1 MKFVKDD
8 GGRAAAGYK
17 GEANDCVCR
26 AVAIATERPYQ
37 EIYGRLEEMIQAKF
51 GPTKRPRGVEDQML
65 QELMEFLN
73 WVWVPTTKTTHM
85 RKDELPPGRLVV
97 CVSGHA
103 VAVVGGVIHDTWP
116 SSRYGARFVQGY
128 FKKDVSVHEDMDT
141 ERKKLIDTV
150 TKMLALAD
158 STSFE
163 AESSTAKAK
172 AAELIAKYDIRAE
185 GDLAGFKLEG
195 EMRGGAAMPSYEF
208 YLSDAVGRFCGVLVL
223 RRGPNYLFFGKPQDL
238 AAFRYMRDITSAQQD
253 RAWMDYLSAHPDRI
267 REKVSWKY
275 SFADG
280 VHEKVDEL
288 MRAATVQQ
296 KAMRQDLVPVPRCE
310 QAKAEF
316 ECLFGKPRSG
326 DRYGGE
332 SNADGHAAGK
342 KVSLNKG
349 VKSGG
354 PIRQI
359 TAQRGTSGRP

>member
-65 QELMEFLN
+65 HGLMETLG
-73 WVWVPTTKTTHM
+73 WVWVPTPKTHM

-97 CVSGHA
+97 CIKGHA
-103 VAVVGGVIHDTWP
+103 VAVVDGVIHDTHP
-116 SSRYGARFVQGY
+116 SSRHGTRFVQGY
-128 FKKDVSVHEDMDT
+128 FKKDVSVHENMGA

-158 STSFE
+158 STGFE
-163 AESSTAKAK
+163 AEASTAKAK

-185 GDLAGFKLEG
+185 SDLAGFKLEG

-208 YLSDAVGRFCGVLVL
+208 HLLDAVGKLCGVLVL
-223 RRGPNYLFFGKPQDL
+223 RSGANYEFFGKPQDL
-238 AAFRYMRDITSAQQD
+238 VAFRYMRDITSAQQD
-253 RAWMDYLSAHPDRI
+253 RAWMDYLSAHPDRA

-275 SFADG
+275 SFAQG

-288 MRAATVQQ
+288 ICAATIQQ
-296 KAMRQDLVPVPRCE
+296 KALRQDLVLVPRCE

-316 ECLFGKPRSG
+316 ECLFGKIWSG
-326 DRYGGE
+326 VGYGGE
-332 SNADGHAAGK
+332 GNADGHAAGR

-349 VKSGG
+349 VKSGD

-359 TAQRGTSGRP
+359 TASVA

>member
-1 MKFVKDD
+1 VL
-8 GGRAAAGYK
+8 AA
-17 GEANDCVCR
+17 
-26 AVAIATERPYQ
+26 TP
-37 EIYGRLEEMIQAKF
+37 
-51 GPTKRPRGVEDQML
+51 
-65 QELMEFLN
+65 
-73 WVWVPTTKTTHM
+73 
-85 RKDELPPGRLVV
+85 LPSL
-97 CVSGHA
+97 
-103 VAVVGGVIHDTWP
+103 GGVIHDTWP

-296 KAMRQDLVPVPRCE
+296 KAMRHRLYSQTADTIHAIIYGTVVVACVQGTLGGLMFWWLSLPTPLLWGLVMGLLAIVPVLGAFVVWIP
-310 QAKAEF
+310 AAIF
-316 ECLFGKPRSG
+316 L
-326 DRYGGE
+326 
-332 SNADGHAAGK
+332 ALDGNWRR
-342 KVSLNKG
+342 L
-349 VKSGG
+349 
-354 PIRQI
+354 
-359 TAQRGTSGRP
+359 